1 MGLITNLTEFATLL
15 HALLHND
22 RDVTI
27 GVGGFTGEGKS
38 TFGIQL
44 EKEYSRIANMPWN
57 FKNNCTWSRAEFL
70 GWVDGAKKG
79 KVLEPGLKPNQQP
92 EFTALL
98 LDELFSMFYKRN
110 WHNDSQ
116 KEAIG
121 TLNMCR
127 DRHLLI
133 LGNVPL
139 FWDLDG
145 GFICRVRYYIYIPY
159 RSKAWIFQQEN
170 NPFSSDPWN
179 VQENR
184 KRYRKLKSLPYGLPN
199 FVAEIN
205 FPDLNDK
212 EKEQYLNIRN
222 TKRLRAQE
230 DIKKE
235 SVERYTTIKK
245 DRDNLIRAMN
255 LKHKINQKTIKEY
268 VSLKKS
274 QVSNICLGLQ

>member
-1 MGLITNLTEFATLL
+1 MGLITNLKEFATLL
-15 HALLHND
+15 NHLLKTD
-22 RDVTI
+22 RDINI

-44 EKEYSRIANMPWN
+44 LKEYSKLTNQTWTFN
-57 FKNNCTWSRAEFL
+57 NNCTWSRKEFL
-70 GWVDGAKKG
+70 SWVDGAKKG
-79 KVLEPGLKPNQQP
+79 KIIKPGLRPLQKPQY
-92 EFTALL
+92 TALL

-145 GFICRVRYYIYIPY
+145 GFISRIRYYIYVPS
-159 RSKAWIFQQEN
+159 RGTAWIFQQEN

-179 VQENR
+179 VQDNKKRFR
-184 KRYRKLKSLPYGLPN
+184 KSKYLPYNLPN

-205 FPDLNDK
+205 FPDLSPKDK
-212 EKEQYLNIRN
+212 KDYLKVRN
-222 TKRLRAQE
+222 SKRLKAQE

-235 SVERYTTIKK
+235 SVEKYSTIKK

-255 LKHKINQKTIKEY
+255 LKYHINQKEITEVI
-268 VSLKKS
+268 SLKKS
-274 QVSNICLGLQ
+274 QVSNICLGIQ